1 MHPEALQHV
10 QHRGSPLP
18 GGSVVEVERDV
29 LPVADPT
36 EIRPESADGGQTEYT
51 GSGMRDEPTSHGQTS
66 YGQPGEAVTAKPTV
80 APVVV
85 LSGSLGSGH
94 DAAAQAV
101 TAALPGR
108 ESTTLDCMGL
118 LGRGAGRVGEAV
130 FRRVVAVPPVYDA
143 LYFGALR
150 PGGRLAEAMDVAA
163 RSRLLPAVCARLPA
177 RPALLVA
184 VFATGA
190 STAAAVRRE
199 GAAAAAVV
207 VCTDVSAHR
216 LWVHPGIDAYAVT
229 SQAGVASVRRHDPHA
244 RVQILP
250 APIRPQV
257 WQAPTRPVAR
267 AALQLDERPCVLLT
281 TGGWGLA
288 PVVEAAV
295 ALANRGVQVLAV
307 AGRNPRLYRALC
319 DAAHRQPGLHP
330 LGWTNTM
337 PTCMAA
343 ADLVIAPVGAS
354 CHEARAL
361 GRRLLV
367 LDTMAGHGRDSVQQQ
382 LAWGAWV
389 SGPGAAQLV
398 PAALGALAE
407 GTDPPPAQRPQD
419 FPEAFTALLGSLP
432 GAMAIR

>member
-190 STAAAVRRE
+190 SAAAEVRRE

-257 WQAPTRPVAR
+257 WQAPTRTVAR

-367 LDTMAGHGRDSVQQQ
+367 LDTMPGHGRDSVQQQ